1 MYSYLACHPWLI
13 ISTAICAVGNAV
25 LAGVL
30 PVLIGIAFNAAL
42 ASPVD
47 MALIGWAALGTF
59 ASQSGRALL
68 QLGRIFCSAVL
79 SERLE
84 RDMRDEVYVSLLGK
98 SITFHDRQPLG
109 DTMARATNDVREINL
124 MIKSGFSD
132 VIGSA
137 TFLLIPLLLAPQYHP
152 TLVLAP
158 LFFIITYTLALVDYL
173 RQLRPVADRVRQTF
187 GAMNSRLAEAIDGIA
202 LVKGA
207 AQEAQE
213 IARFERSAT
222 ASSNAVIDQGRVEA
236 KFIPFL
242 LLGLVQGGGFLHAL
256 LLFDNGFLMVG
267 DVVAYTGSLF
277 LLGFPTFAASVGYS
291 RVSLGLAAA
300 RRILQLMQTQTSLD
314 EHTQQHQAVIRG
326 QIRFEN
332 VEFMYIPGVPTLKH
346 VSFVIEPGQTV
357 AIVGHTGV
365 GKTTIAKLI
374 NRTYDVNQGSVRI
387 DGIDVRD
394 WNLTA
399 LRSQISIIEQD
410 IFLFSQTIAR
420 NIAFGCP
427 DATQEMIETAA
438 RAAQAHD
445 FIMSF
450 KDGYQT
456 VVGKRG
462 VTLSGGQRQRIA
474 LARALLTKPRI
485 LILDDATSAVDSAT
499 EDQIQRAIMQAAAQQ
514 TTILITHRL
523 SQIRRADLI
532 LVLREGQLVACG
544 THELLMHH
552 SPQYRHI
559 FEQYAV
565 DES

>member
-187 GAMNSRLAEAIDGIA
+187 GAMNSRLAE
-202 LVKGA
+202 
-207 AQEAQE
+207 
-213 IARFERSAT
+213 
-222 ASSNAVIDQGRVEA
+222 
-236 KFIPFL
+236 
-242 LLGLVQGGGFLHAL
+242 
-256 LLFDNGFLMVG
+256 
-267 DVVAYTGSLF
+267 
-277 LLGFPTFAASVGYS
+277 
-291 RVSLGLAAA
+291 
-300 RRILQLMQTQTSLD
+300 
-314 EHTQQHQAVIRG
+314 IRG